1 MFGRFLLAS
10 GLANLADGVA
20 LLAWVWVASML
31 TRDPGLIALVP
42 MALRLPWP
50 LFAIPAGLVADRVDR
65 RRLVVAMDLVRALAF
80 AGAALALWLATP
92 LPPAPMAGVSSVPLF
107 AGLCLAA
114 LAVGVA
120 EVFRDN
126 AAQTLLPAL
135 VPAQDLEKANG
146 RLWTVEAVANQLT
159 GPALGAAL
167 LGTLVAAPFLANA
180 AAYGMAGLMMA
191 AMAGRFAPERQAESA
206 WRADLAEAFAF
217 MRRHPLLLWLACI
230 TGLWNLGDAMMVFSL
245 VLHAQE
251 NIGLSA
257 PQYGGIL
264 AAAAVGGMAAGLM
277 GGWLPG
283 RIGPSLTARIMCIC
297 ATLAYLAMAAVPS
310 GLWLA
315 GCYLM
320 LEFCGISWN
329 IVSVSTRQRLIP
341 PALLGRVNSLYRLLA
356 WGMLPLGTL
365 LAGQIISHAAP
376 LIGRDEAL
384 TLPIWLGGGMLL
396 LVMLVAQVPLRR
408 YLPGRAQLRV

>member
-1 MFGRFLLAS
+1 MFGRFLVAS

-20 LLAWVWVASML
+20 LLAWVWVASIL

-50 LFAIPAGLVADRVDR
+50 VFAIPAGLVADRVDR
-65 RRLVVAMDLVRALAF
+65 RRLVVAMDLLRAVAF
-80 AGAALALWLATP
+80 AGAALVLWLASP
-92 LPPAPMAGVSSVPLF
+92 LPPAPMAGVSSGLLF
-107 AGLCLAA
+107 LGLCLAA
-114 LAVGVA
+114 LTVGIS

-135 VPAQDLEKANG
+135 VAPQDLEKANG

-167 LGTLVAAPFLANA
+167 LGTLVAAPFMANA
-180 AAYGMAGLMMA
+180 MAYGMAGVMMA
-191 AMAGRFAPERQAESA
+191 SLAGRFTPVRPAGTH
-206 WRADLAEAFAF
+206 WRADLAEAFSF
-217 MRRHPLLLWLACI
+217 MRRQPLLLWLACI
-230 TGLWNLGDAMMVFSL
+230 TGLWNLGDAMMVFAL

-257 PQYGGIL
+257 VQYGGVL
-264 AAAAVGGMAAGLM
+264 AAAAVGGMAAGLL

-297 ATLAYLAMAAVPS
+297 ATLAYIAMAAVPS

-315 GCYLM
+315 GCYVV

-329 IVSVSTRQRLIP
+329 IVSVSTRQRLVP
-341 PALLGRVNSLYRLLA
+341 PGLLGRVNSLYRLLA
-356 WGMLPLGTL
+356 WGMLPLGTVL
-365 LAGQIISHAAP
+365 SGQIISHAAP
-376 LIGRDEAL
+376 VIGRAEAL
-384 TLPIWLGGGMLL
+384 TLPIWIGGIMLL
-396 LVMLVAQVPLRR
+396 LVMLVAQNPLRR
-408 YLPGRAQLRV
+408 HLPGCAA

>member
-31 TRDPGLIALVP
+31 TRDPALIALVP

-50 LFAIPAGLVADRVDR
+50 IFAIPAGLVADRVDR
-65 RRLVVAMDLVRALAF
+65 RRLVVAMDLLRAGAF
-80 AGAALALWLATP
+80 AGAALALWLAGP
-92 LPPAPMAGVSSVPLF
+92 LGEAPARGVASVPLF

-114 LAVGVA
+114 LTVGVA

-135 VPAQDLEKANG
+135 VAPADLEKANG

-159 GPALGAAL
+159 GPALGAVL
-167 LGTLVAAPFLANA
+167 LGALVAAPFMANA
-180 AAYGMAGLMMA
+180 LAYGLAGLMMA
-191 AMAGRFAPERQAESA
+191 ALAGRFAPEPRAPAPWRRDLVEA
-206 WRADLAEAFAF
+206 WAF
-217 MRRHPLLLWLACI
+217 MRGQPLLLWLACI
-230 TGLWNLGDAMMVFSL
+230 TGLWNLGDAMMIFSL

-251 NIGLSA
+251 TVGLTA
-257 PQYGGIL
+257 PQYGGVL
-264 AAAAVGGMAAGLM
+264 AAAAVGGMAAGLL
-277 GGWLPG
+277 GGAIPG
-283 RIGPSLTARIMCIC
+283 RIGASVTARIMLVC
-297 ATLAYLAMAAVPS
+297 ATLAYVAMAAVPS

-315 GCYLM
+315 GCYLV

-329 IVSVSTRQRLIP
+329 VVSVSARQRLIP

-365 LAGQIISHAAP
+365 LAGQIIAHAAP
-376 LIGRDEAL
+376 VIGRAAAL
-384 TLPIWLGGGMLL
+384 TLPIWIGGVGLL
-396 LVMLVAQVPLRR
+396 LVMAAAQAPLRR
-408 YLPGRAQLRV
+408 YLPGRAA